1 MKRFLTEL
9 KYKWC
14 MANAYLTQFASPH
27 VSVQWERDADD
38 ALMDL
43 WRFDRG
49 LK

>member
-14 MANAYLTQFASPH
+14 MANAYLTQTYAPVASR
-27 VSVQWERDADD
+27 QWERDADD